1 MLGLLP
7 EGSSRPRPPV
17 YARLG
22 SETRAG
28 NDPAV
33 ESLAQVL
40 VAEEE
45 GRVSEEEVLRQDLD
59 EEAVSRVLMGAAQE
73 SVCRCK
79 CVLGAAHDI
88 GHRFESAC
96 AENNLGLRTACTHS
110 LLAAS
115 YIFREIELFC

>member
-22 SETRAG
+22 SATRAG

-33 ESLAQVL
+33 ESLAQ
-40 VAEEE
+40 
-45 GRVSEEEVLRQDLD
+45 GRVAEEEVLRQDLD

-73 SVCRCK
+73 SVCRC
-79 CVLGAAHDI
+79 
-88 GHRFESAC
+88 
-96 AENNLGLRTACTHS
+96 
-110 LLAAS
+110 
-115 YIFREIELFC
+115 